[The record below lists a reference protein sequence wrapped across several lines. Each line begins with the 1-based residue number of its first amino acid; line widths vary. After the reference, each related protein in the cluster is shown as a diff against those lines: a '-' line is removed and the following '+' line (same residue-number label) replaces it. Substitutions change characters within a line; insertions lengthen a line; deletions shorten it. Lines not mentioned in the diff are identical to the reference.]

1 MSTQERSLDQQHV
14 AAMHTETWV
23 ARLQAFA
30 EGRLFIWSNAEERHD
45 SSGNVYTIRIAGW
58 REVKGAFAIFV
69 RGARYKI
76 AEKRWREPTDED
88 AKRRPSCRVRDAK
101 TENWKGDC
109 ILVAVCSQKEEEYP
123 FFVQRS
129 DGWIEQFVYCE
140 IEEDASDAIPQ

>member
-14 AAMHTETWV
+14 AAMDAETCV

-30 EGRLFIWSNAEERHD
+30 EGRLFIWSDAEERQD
-45 SSGNVYTIRIAGW
+45 SSGNVYTLRRSGW
-58 REVKGAFAIFV
+58 RQVRGAFAIFV
-69 RGARYKI
+69 RNAKYKI
-76 AEKRWREPTDED
+76 AEKRWRVPTDED
-88 AKRRPSCRVRDAK
+88 AKRRPVCRARDAK

-109 ILVAVCSQKEEEYP
+109 ILVAVCSLKEEEYS

-140 IEEDASDAIPQ
+140 IEEESNDAIPQ